1 MSILK
6 NHTLMGIIFALG
18 GFSSFAFGD
27 VIIKYLRD
35 FYTPYTIAFFTT
47 LFCSLILV
55 AFSSKLGGLSKTFR
69 SKKLKLHL
77 LRGLFLAVEF
87 TLFIYGFA
95 YLPMATAYALIF
107 ITPFVA
113 SLLAIPMLG
122 EKVRTK
128 QWAAILLGFIGV
140 LVILRPGMVPIS
152 LPVVGMLVGACFFA
166 VTNVMVR
173 IIGEEDETILSFA
186 LLAEMVICGVT
197 FLLFLTTPE
206 LPSFNHLMLLVVTG
220 VFSAIALLLI
230 PMAFLRAPAAT
241 ISPFHYIQ
249 MLWGIIFGY
258 LFFGDVMDIWVALGS
273 TVIITSGIWLIRQER
288 GKVPDY
294 GSL

>member
-1 MSILK
+1 
-6 NHTLMGIIFALG
+6 MGIIFALG